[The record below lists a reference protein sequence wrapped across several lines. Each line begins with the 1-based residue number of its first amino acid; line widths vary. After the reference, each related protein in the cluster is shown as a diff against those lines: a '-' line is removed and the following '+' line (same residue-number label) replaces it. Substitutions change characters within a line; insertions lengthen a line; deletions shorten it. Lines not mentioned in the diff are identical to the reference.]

1 MKPEIGDLVEL
12 PEAPE
17 KSPIAVLFPKKISDF
32 GLIIE
37 ISKTKM
43 HTAANKKKEGWICN
57 VISGGQVHQHW
68 FEDLKVISKMRLD

>member
-12 PEAPE
+12 PEVPE

-37 ISKTKM
+37 VSKSQIHTKENE
-43 HTAANKKKEGWICN
+43 TKDGYICN
-57 VISGGQVHQHW
+57 VIAGGNVHQHW
-68 FEDLKVISKMRLD
+68 FEDLKVISKMKIE

>member
-12 PEAPE
+12 PLAPE
-17 KSPIAVLFPKKISDF
+17 ASPISVLFPKKISDF

-37 ISKTKM
+37 ISKSKM
-43 HTAANKKKEGWICN
+43 HTNDNKKHEGWICN

-68 FEDLKVISKMRLD
+68 FEDLKVISKMKID

>member
-17 KSPIAVLFPKKISDF
+17 KSPVAVLFPKKMSDF

-37 ISKTKM
+37 VSKSQM
-43 HTAANKKKEGWICN
+43 HTKTNEIKAGWICN
-57 VISGGQVHQHW
+57 VISAGQVHQHW
-68 FEDLKVISKMRLD
+68 FEDLKVISKMKIE